1 MIAIGKLHRIE
12 YLSVVNIDSCDES
25 AAQFQANLRSFE
37 TSVETVTR
45 SKLKA
50 DKLNNFLTRGD
61 IDENVYKPDSCSY
74 NQAPN
79 ELKVELERAHQFWA
93 LVWSPMVN
101 LKLMFC
107 PGFK

>member
-25 AAQFQANLRSFE
+25 VAQFQANLRSFE

-93 LVWSPMVN
+93 LVWSPTIDLN
-101 LKLMFC
+101 LVFC